1 MLRNFAFS
9 IALVVGTAALG
20 LAAGTPVRPKAG
32 PVEVFPLEQL
42 KPGMAATA
50 WTVFEGAEPEA
61 VPIEIIG
68 RWRNMWG
75 PGQDVILAKMGGKAA
90 RTGAAGGMSGSPV
103 YIDGK
108 LLGAVSLRIGAF
120 SPDTICGI
128 TPIGLMLEINELD
141 ATRPAESRQLGTVQA
156 RAQYPMPGDMLQKVL
171 AAGANALP
179 EAPYLTPIEAPVAFT
194 GFHPDVLKEFGPLF
208 SQMGLK
214 AVQGGAGSALKG
226 AKPVPGWQKSLQP
239 GDAVSGVLV
248 SGDMSLSALGTVTY
262 NDGKRVLA
270 FGHPFLNLGPVDMPM
285 SKSEVLWVFAS
296 SFSPNKMGNATEI
309 VGSLRQDRHSGVMGE
324 LGRESEM
331 VPVEVTVRSLGD
343 GNAVKTEKKLSFNVF
358 VHQKWTPQLM
368 MITLFNSILGLNDFA
383 EEATYRLSGQVELDG
398 QQPLAIET
406 MMAPTEAPIPVPLLL
421 AGYWADKFNRLY
433 GNAVRTPKLKKVNAV
448 VDLLPERRTASIE
461 TAWLADTEVAP
472 GSEVPVKVFLRPYRG
487 GRVEREFKVKIPAG
501 LPKGEHRILLSD
513 ADTLNRM
520 QMAAGAANRF
530 IDLNQTVSLINQERS
545 NNKLYVSL
553 VESRPTVY
561 FDDKK
566 MPSLP
571 GSVMNVMQTGRS
583 ANRAVIATGDTARE
597 QMALAFDQVISGS
610 YTLRVTV
617 K

>member
-1 MLRNFAFS
+1 
-9 IALVVGTAALG
+9 
-20 LAAGTPVRPKAG
+20 
-32 PVEVFPLEQL
+32 
-42 KPGMAATA
+42 
-50 WTVFEGAEPEA
+50 
-61 VPIEIIG
+61 
-68 RWRNMWG
+68 
-75 PGQDVILAKMGGKAA
+75 

-141 ATRPAESRQLGTVQA
+141 ATRPAESRQLGSAQA
-156 RAQYPMPGDMLQKVL
+156 RAQYPIPGELLQRVL

-194 GFHPDVLKEFGPLF
+194 GFHPDVLREFAPLF
-208 SQMGLK
+208 SQLGLK

-226 AKPVPGWQKSLQP
+226 AKPAPGWDKSLQP

-285 SKSEVLWVFAS
+285 SRSEVLMVFAS
-296 SFSPNKMGNATEI
+296 QFAPNKMGNATEI
-309 VGSLRQDRHSGVMGE
+309 VGALRQDRHSGVMGE

-331 VPVEVTVRSLGD
+331 VPVEVTVRSLGEA
-343 GNAVKTEKKLSFNVF
+343 NAVKSEKKLRFDVF

-383 EEATYRLSGQVELDG
+383 EEATYRMSGQVELEG
-398 QQPLAIET
+398 QQPLAIQT
-406 MMAPTEAPIPVPLLL
+406 MVAPTEAPIPVPLIL
-421 AGYWADKFNRLY
+421 AGWWADKFNRLY
-433 GNAVRTPKLKKVNAV
+433 GNNVRTPKLRKVNAV
-448 VDLLPERRTASIE
+448 VELLPERRTASIE
-461 TAWLADTEVAP
+461 TAWLADSEVEP

-487 GRVEREFKVKIPAG
+487 GRLEREFAVKIPAG

-520 QMAAGAANRF
+520 QMMAGASNRF

-553 VESRPTVY
+553 VQARPTVY
-561 FDDKK
+561 FDDKR

-571 GSVMNVMQTGRS
+571 GSVMNVMQTGRAS
-583 ANRAVIATGDTARE
+583 NRAVIATGDTAQE
-597 QMALAFDQVISGS
+597 QMAIPFEQVISGS